1 MSGMPQQLRHWLR
14 AMLCCALLVL
24 GATGAQAQT
33 DAATAEQLMRRS
45 GLWNQ
50 LEGVAPQIRAGI
62 VAQAAEATQ
71 DVDPAELERLGLAAD
86 AAFAAERLRDAVRV
100 VMAARIDPAQLP
112 ALRAWYDSDTGRR
125 FSALEDAASQ
135 RKGGDGEVVLRE
147 AIALVRAM
155 PAERRATLARMVV
168 ALQAVES
175 FANMTVNT
183 TIAVELGARRASAA
197 EVIARRQEIQ
207 SQILRERPQW
217 LERLASLAMLSLAHV
232 YAAASDDE
240 LARYVAFLET
250 PAGRHYNDLSMA
262 ALDMALIEA
271 GRAFG
276 RAIAAPAERAAR
288 V

>member
-1 MSGMPQQLRHWLR
+1 MSGTPLPLRGRLR
-14 AMLCCALLVL
+14 AMLCCALLAL
-24 GATGAQAQT
+24 LHGGTFAQT

-62 VAQAAEATQ
+62 VAQAAEVEQ
-71 DVDPAELERLGLAAD
+71 GVDPAEVERLGQAAD
-86 AAFAAERLRDAVRV
+86 AAFAAGRLRDAVRV
-100 VMAARIDPAQLP
+100 ILTARIDPAQLP
-112 ALRAWYDSDTGRR
+112 ALRAWYDSDIGRR
-125 FSALEDAASQ
+125 FSALEDAAS
-135 RKGGDGEVVLRE
+135 RRSSDGEAVLRE
-147 AIALVRAM
+147 AIELVRAM
-155 PAERRATLARMVV
+155 PAERRATLARMVI

-197 EVIARRQEIQ
+197 EVIARRREIQ

-217 LERLASLAMLSLAHV
+217 LERLASLALLSLAHV

-271 GRAFG
+271 GRTFG
-276 RAIAAPAERAAR
+276 RAITEPTERAAR

>member
-1 MSGMPQQLRHWLR
+1 MSGKPQHLRGRLR
-14 AMLCCALLVL
+14 AMLCCALLVFV
-24 GATGAQAQT
+24 ATGAPAQT
-33 DAATAEQLMRRS
+33 DAATAEQLMRCS

-62 VAQAAEATQ
+62 VARAAEAAEG
-71 DVDPAELERLGLAAD
+71 VDPTEVERLGLAAD
-86 AAFAAERLRDAVRV
+86 AAFAPERLRDAVRV
-100 VMAARIDPAQLP
+100 ILAARIDPKQLP
-112 ALRAWYDSDTGRR
+112 ALRAWYDSETGRR

-135 RKGGDGEVVLRE
+135 RKGGDGDAVLRE
-147 AIALVRAM
+147 AIELVRTM
-155 PAERRATLARMVV
+155 PPERRATLARMVV

-175 FANMTVNT
+175 FANMTINT
-183 TIAVELGARRASAA
+183 TIAVELGARHASAT
-197 EVIARRQEIQ
+197 EVIERRREIQ
-207 SQILRERPQW
+207 REILRKRPQW

-232 YAAASDDE
+232 YATASDDE

-276 RAIAAPAERAAR
+276 RAIAEPAVRVAR

>member
-1 MSGMPQQLRHWLR
+1 MSGMPQHICGRLR
-14 AMLCCALLVL
+14 AMLCCALLAFI
-24 GATGAQAQT
+24 ATGAPAQT
-33 DAATAEQLMRRS
+33 DTATAEQLMRRS

-62 VAQAAEATQ
+62 VAQAAEAGQ
-71 DVDPAELERLGLAAD
+71 GVDPAEVERLGHAAD
-86 AAFAAERLRDAVRV
+86 AAFAPERLRDAVRV
-100 VMAARIDPAQLP
+100 ILSARIDPAQLP
-112 ALRAWYDSDTGRR
+112 ALRTWYDSETGRR
-125 FSALEDAASQ
+125 FIALEDAASQ
-135 RKGGDGEVVLRE
+135 RKSGDGDTVLRE
-147 AIALVRAM
+147 AVELVRAM
-155 PAERRATLARMVV
+155 PPERRATLARMVA
-168 ALQAVES
+168 ALQTVES
-175 FANMTVNT
+175 FSNMTINT

-197 EVIARRQEIQ
+197 EVIERRREIQ
-207 SQILRERPQW
+207 RQILRERPQW

-250 PAGRHYNDLSMA
+250 PAGRHYNALSMA

-276 RAIAAPAERAAR
+276 RAIAEPRTAR